1 MYGVSGTHKL
11 AKSRS
16 GKWSLEVTVPSRR
29 ITLNADAGKVKG
41 NYEASV
47 EAAWDADKDKNAKVS
62 VLCPPPPPP
71 PPPTFSASQK

>member
-1 MYGVSGTHKL
+1 VYGVSGTHKL

-16 GKWSLEVTVPSRR
+16 GKWSFEVTVPSRR
-29 ITLNADAGKVKG
+29 VTLNADAGKVKG

-62 VLCPPPPPP
+62 GVFFSFSS
-71 PPPTFSASQK
+71 TFSASSK

>member
-16 GKWSLEVTVPSRR
+16 GKWSFEVTVPSRR
-29 ITLNADAGKVKG
+29 VTLNADAGKVKG

-62 VLCPPPPPP
+62 GVLCFFSS
-71 PPPTFSASQK
+71 TFSASPK

>member
-62 VLCPPPPPP
+62 VFFLWCFFS
-71 PPPTFSASQK
+71 TFSASPK